1 MTRYITNPDTGRKIR
16 VGGTL
21 FCKLLYDRYDFIQ
34 GEFVRRAW
42 TPDIVRRYVYNVVT
56 HRRVLVDGRQY
67 NTYIQNGWEVNNQN
81 QIFPPDHL
89 WELPQENARRE
100 NHILPTY
107 ENLMAIHGERLAN
120 LNVTLCREC
129 FIAIKIEEGE
139 FCNEHKP

>member
-1 MTRYITNPDTGRKIR
+1 MTRYITNPDTGRKIC

-56 HRRVLVDGRQY
+56 HRRVLVYGRQY

-81 QIFPPDHL
+81 QLFPPDHL
-89 WELPQENARRE
+89 WELPQENARHE

-107 ENLMAIHGERLAN
+107 ENL
-120 LNVTLCREC
+120 
-129 FIAIKIEEGE
+129 
-139 FCNEHKP
+139 